1 MNIFHPTTIDESFA
15 SDGDSAVEGIKD
27 SLGNWNLKGHPD
39 RIIHL
44 DSTAIATFAQI
55 FDSDPEAPILP
66 NIHCQSMLS
75 ILEKFGAF
83 PHRLNSISDEL
94 TISSMWN
101 ETTARVDGT
110 IREFSSHRTKTP
122 NKYSTLI
129 LNGPHL
135 SVGSPLFKTP
145 FVKCSTN
152 KAWAPIDLEAIPDN
166 FIPRSKYE
174 RGDISDEVYNNRQ
187 VCCEWDQVPEY
198 ERTNGEKS
206 KGTNKY
212 RPFDQHWRVAYRRMV
227 GTDSERTL
235 TSALIPPGTAWIDS
249 VNGIATNNLETLI
262 TITVN
267 FSSIPFDALV
277 RQMGKG
283 NLLPSLIS
291 SLPFIEYDQ
300 STACAFVRTLCLNC
314 LTTPYAELWEQCFKA
329 EWKDDQWTQNAAGLD
344 CTWFQNLTPTW
355 QRNNALRS
363 DLSRRQALLEIDVLT
378 AHAMKLTFKELLTLY
393 RMRFRVMRSYE
404 ENTWYDQ
411 NGRIVFTTNAGLPG
425 VGLPNKARSKDVA
438 EGITYAIN
446 GQKCDERGL
455 GFDNVKNMKSGTV
468 SKTFPDTTMS
478 DEPQER
484 TVTYVAP
491 FFKMDR
497 EKDYETAW
505 RVFSERFG
513 WEKDESIA
521 DNGEK

>member
-1 MNIFHPTTIDESFA
+1 
-15 SDGDSAVEGIKD
+15 
-27 SLGNWNLKGHPD
+27 
-39 RIIHL
+39 
-44 DSTAIATFAQI
+44 
-55 FDSDPEAPILP
+55 
-66 NIHCQSMLS
+66 
-75 ILEKFGAF
+75 
-83 PHRLNSISDEL
+83 
-94 TISSMWN
+94 
-101 ETTARVDGT
+101 
-110 IREFSSHRTKTP
+110 
-122 NKYSTLI
+122 
-129 LNGPHL
+129 
-135 SVGSPLFKTP
+135 
-145 FVKCSTN
+145 
-152 KAWAPIDLEAIPDN
+152 
-166 FIPRSKYE
+166 
-174 RGDISDEVYNNRQ
+174 
-187 VCCEWDQVPEY
+187 
-198 ERTNGEKS
+198 
-206 KGTNKY
+206 
-212 RPFDQHWRVAYRRMV
+212 MV

-235 TSALIPPGTAWIDS
+235 TSALIPPGTAWINS

-411 NGRIVFTTNAGLPG
+411 NGRIVFTTNVGLPG

-505 RVFSERFG
+505 RVFSERSG